1 MKRSVLPGSVAMLL
15 LLLVAPASFGQQIT
29 DALRVTQPGLHY
41 NAHALGMG
49 NAYSTIGYDLS
60 ALLFNPATM
69 AVDNRFSWTVTA
81 NVNAFKSTSDYYGNQ
96 VKFTTSNTAGG
107 QTGLTVPFKIDSTR
121 TIVFGLGYTQSKD
134 FNLGYK
140 YEGFNTGTGFPTFI
154 DLLSLRDDPT
164 ARALGL
170 TYAAYDG
177 SGTYLGDRTVLTD
190 SLHEKG
196 YLLGQ
201 GGLSHYSFGF
211 AVNATQSVFFGAS
224 VSYNSGHYT
233 GDLELSAFDSTNAY
247 PTGVETVP
255 GDPQT
260 GDFVSADYRTT
271 RDKEYRGWD
280 GRFGMLYKFK
290 NLAGI
295 SVSFKVPS
303 SQKVTEDVF
312 VSGRSQFGSNSLV
325 APEVRTTNT
334 YHFHPPTE
342 MTVGAMTNLWIL
354 TATAQATVVDYAA
367 MRVTSGVGTVPDEAL
382 INKRIKDNLSA
393 VMNLNAGVE
402 ARLPW
407 TGLCARAG
415 AIYQPSPFMDDPSKY
430 ALKAV
435 TFGAGVNSQDLMR
448 FDIGYAYAWRHE
460 NQNQAT
466 GDPNSGDER
475 NGYHTLLFSMRV
487 AF

>member
-1 MKRSVLPGSVAMLL
+1 MKRMILPGTVATFLT
-15 LLLVAPASFGQQIT
+15 LLVAPASFGQQIT

-81 NVNAFKSTSDYYGNQ
+81 NVNAFKSASDYYGNQ
-96 VKFTTSNTAGG
+96 VKFTTSNTSGG
-107 QTGLTVPFKIDSTR
+107 QTGLTVPFKLDSTR
-121 TIVFGLGYTQSKD
+121 TMVFGLGYTQSKD

-140 YEGFNTGTGFPTFI
+140 YAGFNTGTGFPTFI
-154 DLLSLRDDPT
+154 DLLSQRDDPT
-164 ARALGL
+164 LRALGL
-170 TYAAYDG
+170 TYPT
-177 SGTYLGDRTVLTD
+177 STGDQTILSSNLYET
-190 SLHEKG
+190 G

-201 GGLSHYSFGF
+201 GGLSNYSFGF

-233 GDLELSAFDSTNAY
+233 GDLQVSAFDSTNAY
-247 PTGVETVP
+247 PTGVQTDP
-255 GDPQT
+255 GNPQT
-260 GDFVSADYRTT
+260 DDFVSADYRTT
-271 RDKEYRGWD
+271 QDKQYRGWD
-280 GRFGMLYKFK
+280 GRFGVLYKFK
-290 NLAGI
+290 NLVGI
-295 SVSFKVPS
+295 SASFRVPS
-303 SQKVTEDVF
+303 SQKVTEDIF
-312 VSGRSQFGSNSLV
+312 VSGHSVYGSGGV
-325 APEVRTTNT
+325 IAPETHTSST
-334 YHFHPPTE
+334 YHFKPPTE

-367 MRVTSGVGTVPDEAL
+367 MKVTSSATGSVTDEAL

-415 AIYQPSPFMDDPSKY
+415 AIYQPSPFMEDPSKF

-435 TFGAGVNSQDLMR
+435 TLGAGINSQDLMR

-466 GDPNSGDER
+466 GDANSGDEK

>member
-1 MKRSVLPGSVAMLL
+1 MKRSILPGTVALL
-15 LLLVAPASFGQQIT
+15 LTLLIAPASSGQQIT

-41 NAHALGMG
+41 NAHALAMG

-60 ALLFNPATM
+60 ALLFNLATLG
-69 AVDNRFSWTVTA
+69 VDNRFSWTVTA
-81 NVNAFKSTSDYYGNQ
+81 NVNAFKSSSDYYGNE

-107 QTGLTVPFKIDSTR
+107 QTGLTVPFKLDSTR

-140 YEGFNTGTGFPTFI
+140 YEGFNTGTGFPTFV

-170 TYAAYDG
+170 TYPTYDG
-177 SGTYLGDRTVLTD
+177 SGNYLGDQTVLTD

-211 AVNATQSVFFGAS
+211 AVNATESIFFGAS

-233 GDLELSAFDSTNAY
+233 GDLELSAVDSTNAY
-247 PTGVETVP
+247 PSGVETVP
-255 GDPQT
+255 GDPT
-260 GDFVSADYRTT
+260 TSDFVAADYRTT

-280 GRFGMLYKFK
+280 GRFGMLYKLK
-290 NLAGI
+290 NLVGI

-303 SQKVTEDVF
+303 SQKVTEDIF
-312 VSGRSQFGSNSLV
+312 VSGRSVFGSGSLV

-334 YHFHPPTE
+334 YHFKPPTE

-367 MRVTSGVGTVPDEAL
+367 MKITSGAGSVPDEAL
-382 INKRIKDNLSA
+382 INKRIKDSLSA

-415 AIYQPSPFMDDPSKY
+415 MLYQPSPFMEDPSKF

-435 TFGAGVNSQDLMR
+435 TLGAGINTQDLMR

-466 GDPNSGDER
+466 GDANSGDEK